1 MPSLQGVSLFLSTFE
16 RQRTTKRL
24 AYASSGTR
32 LAYVAVAAG
41 DQAIEWA
48 LQFSDFDAPKVSCTN
63 QAGVNGL
70 PKLRLITKEW
80 IWRLER

>member
-1 MPSLQGVSLFLSTFE
+1 MSLFLSTFE
-16 RQRTTKRL
+16 RQGTTKRL